1 MRSCS
6 AESQPAIPS
15 VDEDRLAAELE
26 LAAVS
31 PEALTRR
38 LYRLALRRDPEPEA
52 LARATSRLVDG
63 TLSRAALLEELVSS
77 AEFERVR
84 ALDDGIAF
92 AEWARRAKE
101 RPRELRGP
109 SSCDERVVEIPWT
122 LARYRGEPRVLDV
135 GYAHAEPAYLRALT
149 AAATAEVTGVD
160 LAEAQVPGIR
170 PVVADV
176 RSLPFEDESFDI
188 VFCIS
193 TLEHVGYDNT
203 RYGVEGARGED
214 GMQAALAELL
224 RVLDDSGR
232 LLLTVPCGPE
242 QDHGWYVRLP
252 AESWRRLFE
261 GCGLAIVEDEVYGWT
276 DEGWQTVRE
285 AEVVEGCFCV
295 ELEQRSTFAYLR
307 RMLGRLRG

>member
-1 MRSCS
+1 LDDRLS
-6 AESQPAIPS
+6 AEL
-15 VDEDRLAAELE
+15 DLAALSHEL
-26 LAAVS
+26 
-31 PEALTRR
+31 LTRR
-38 LYRLALRRDPEPEA
+38 VYRLVLRRDPEPEA
-52 LARATSRLVDG
+52 LARAMRRLADG
-63 TLSRAALLEELVSS
+63 TLSRAALLDELVSS

-84 ALDDGIAF
+84 ALDDAVSF
-92 AEWARRAKE
+92 AAWARAE
-101 RPRELRGP
+101 HQRPRELRGP

-135 GYAHAEPAYLRALT
+135 GYAHAEPAYLVALT
-149 AAATAEVTGVD
+149 AAVPGEVTGVD
-160 LAEAQVPGIR
+160 LAEADVPGIR
-170 PVVADV
+170 PVVADL
-176 RSLPFEDESFDI
+176 RRLPFEDESFDV

-193 TLEHVGYDNT
+193 TLEHVGFDNT
-203 RYGVEGARGED
+203 RYGVEGERDEA
-214 GMQAALAELL
+214 GMASALAELL
-224 RVLDDSGR
+224 RVLGDSGR

-242 QDHGWYVRLP
+242 EDLGWYVRLP
-252 AESWRRLFE
+252 AERWRRLFE